1 MDALLTTDAVGT
13 VAIPGIGC
21 RSARHRGNPRH
32 RLQVRAHL
40 VGPEQTEASHAVLT
54 TLHHPGNQDEEEL
67 SELSGAGNRAA

>member
-1 MDALLTTDAVGT
+1 MRYSQPT
-13 VAIPGIGC
+13 
-21 RSARHRGNPRH
+21 RSAPWQSPASAAGP
-32 RLQVRAHL
+32 RAHL